1 MNNIGYL
8 VCKIIGEISMR
19 RWTFGMMSIY
29 QIIIRHM
36 AILLLI
42 CTPTYWFTFT
52 ILLKILDVVSNVQW
66 DNMERSSTTDICENY
81 KLHLNTNFI
90 NFSLNSTIY
99 THQNSLVLSYQSLYS
114 RKLFFQCSY
123 SHSISRFTMDYIYIT
138 ALADWLVLLT
148 IQLPYSET
156 DSSKVPVSELRQT

>member
-66 DNMERSSTTDICENY
+66 DNKERSSTTDICETINSKLY
-81 KLHLNTNFI
+81 KLFFKFYHL
-90 NFSLNSTIY
+90 Y
-99 THQNSLVLSYQSLYS
+99 TSKLSCTLDQSLYS

-138 ALADWLVLLT
+138 ALADWLLYFLNYPAVALFRN
-148 IQLPYSET
+148 
-156 DSSKVPVSELRQT
+156 DR